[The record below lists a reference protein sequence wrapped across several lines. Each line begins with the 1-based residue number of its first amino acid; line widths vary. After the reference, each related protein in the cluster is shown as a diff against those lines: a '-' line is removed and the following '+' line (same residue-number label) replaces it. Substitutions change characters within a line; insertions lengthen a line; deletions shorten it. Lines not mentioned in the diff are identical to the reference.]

1 MSIELFDLIIQQIDN
16 GLLDISEFEEEN
28 LFMNIFYRFNFI
40 KFLSPYI
47 NWGDKFI
54 FKLKCNIRKKWSN
67 DLPNVNYF
75 IRLLE
80 KQSQEINPSGYYFN
94 SEDYFTK
101 LLFLKPI
108 ADVLY
113 LTEKVKMIK
122 KRRRRRRIKKKYCL
136 IR

>member
-28 LFMNIFYRFNFI
+28 LFMNIFCCFNFI

-47 NWGDKFI
+47 KWGDKFI

-80 KQSQEINPSGYYFN
+80 KQSQEINQSGYYFN

>member
-28 LFMNIFYRFNFI
+28 LFMNIFYCFNFI

-94 SEDYFTK
+94 SED
-101 LLFLKPI
+101 
-108 ADVLY
+108 LY

>member
-28 LFMNIFYRFNFI
+28 LFMNIFYCFNFI

-47 NWGDKFI
+47 NWGDKFT

-75 IRLLE
+75 IQLLE

>member
-28 LFMNIFYRFNFI
+28 LFMNIFYCFNFI

-54 FKLKCNIRKKWSN
+54 FKLKCKIRKKWSN